1 MVAFI
6 RNKFGKEEFMSD
18 IETISKRSVDRVL
31 SSDSNIYVK
40 NIAFGINVY
49 KNTISKD
56 DCFNFIDTLNTKLS
70 GGGLY
75 KWNTEDEF
83 QDVEELHKIRSVFDF
98 QMNQETL
105 GPKNKDNIDLHKI
118 NDLVLLAVK
127 KCVSDYASLWDI
139 SINHYEPLNFVK
151 YEYPNS
157 YFKRHIDHSPNI
169 VRTVSAVV
177 YLNDD
182 YEGGELRFLRLDEL
196 AIKPE
201 AGDILVFPST
211 YLYEHESKNVTKGAK
226 YSVAAFTDYSER
238 NLKNE

>member
-1 MVAFI
+1 MYTKKKYGNA
-6 RNKFGKEEFMSD
+6 GLMSNT
-18 IETISKRSVDRVL
+18 ETISKRSADRVL
-31 SSDSNIYVK
+31 SSDIDIYVK

-49 KNTISKD
+49 KNTISKA
-56 DCFNFIDTLNTKLS
+56 DCANFIDTLNTKLNS
-70 GGGLY
+70 DGPY

-83 QDVEELHKIRSVFDF
+83 QDMEETHKIRSVFDF
-98 QMNQETL
+98 QMNHETL
-105 GPKNKDNIDLHKI
+105 GPKNRDNEDLHRI
-118 NDLVLLAVK
+118 NDSVLSAVK

-139 SINHYEPLNFVK
+139 SINYYEPLNFVK
-151 YEYPNS
+151 YEHPNS

-182 YEGGELRFLRLDEL
+182 YEGGELCFLRLDEL

-211 YLYEHESKNVTKGAK
+211 YLYEHESKNILKGAK

-238 NLKNE
+238 QLKNE